1 MRLCQFAYLQTKQ
14 PDGHTISRVS
24 RNRTG
29 QDRFGIDPIPKD
41 DKSRDLKTGNSPGN
55 TDASHAVNAHEE
67 QSMIV

>member
-24 RNRTG
+24 RNRAG
-29 QDRFGIDPIPKD
+29 QYRFGIDPIPKD
-41 DKSRDLKTGNSPGN
+41 DKSRDLEAGNSPGN